1 VAAAANHH
9 LNDVQPPTMSHPTA
23 GQRQLA
29 VDDLLPLVGQ
39 GPAHL
44 GQEIKVSD
52 SIPLSLN
59 MIPFCRFHA
68 YITYGSNS
76 FAYGSDSFAI
86 VALTHFAGKGRS
98 NQCQDKLAVCLDMRV
113 LGVKGFVV
121 IGFIHVSCH

>member
-59 MIPFCRFHA
+59 MIIFVGF
-68 YITYGSNS
+68 T
-76 FAYGSDSFAI
+76 
-86 VALTHFAGKGRS
+86 LTS
-98 NQCQDKLAVCLDMRV
+98 PMV
-113 LGVKGFVV
+113 LTVLPMVLTV
-121 IGFIHVSCH
+121 LQLWH